1 MHRGVA
7 GVTTYRA
14 LLAVGIVLAAGA
26 SSACA
31 ARHHTDAGFDGDA
44 GDDGGGE
51 ASQGFLPTGGQVG
64 DGGGAAESG
73 SFGGDGASPA
83 DDGGVTVDCPSGNDL
98 VFVASEERNLY
109 SFDPKTA
116 TFTLLGQVDCAS
128 GQYVNSMA
136 IDRAGYA
143 WINYGD
149 GSLWKTA
156 TQNPS
161 CVSTGFKTLQSGVSL
176 FGMGFSAKSAGGTA
190 ETLYIDDLS
199 GGGLGFIDLSSMT
212 LNRFGPFAGDL
223 ADRDCELTGTADAR
237 LFGFFAGSPYG
248 DAGTTSVT
256 QIDPSTEG
264 AMQSWPLPTVDTGS
278 DWAFA
283 FWGGSFYLFT
293 ADKYNESDP
302 YTTVTRLDP
311 STGMVTVMAQS
322 IGFRVV
328 GAGVSTCAPVLAP
341 NQ

>member
-1 MHRGVA
+1 VHWGVA
-7 GVTTYRA
+7 GVNIYRA
-14 LLAVGIVLAAGA
+14 ILSLCVVVGAGA

-31 ARHHTDAGFDGDA
+31 AHHHTSAGFVA
-44 GDDGGGE
+44 GDDGGEE
-51 ASQGFLPTGGQVG
+51 ASEGVLPTGGQVG
-64 DGGGAAESG
+64 EGGTSGPG
-73 SFGGDGASPA
+73 SFGDAAPV
-83 DDGGVTVDCPSGNDL
+83 DDGGITADCPSGNDL
-98 VFVASEERNLY
+98 VFVASEEENLY

-116 TFTLLGQVDCAS
+116 AFTLLGQVDCANAE
-128 GQYVNSMA
+128 YVNSMA
-136 IDRAGYA
+136 IDRAGNA

-149 GSLWKTA
+149 GSLWKSP
-156 TQNPS
+156 TQHPQ
-161 CVSTGFKTLQSGVSL
+161 CISTGFKPLQNGVAL
-176 FGMGFSAKSAGGTA
+176 FGMGFSAKTAGATT

-199 GGGLGFIDLSSMT
+199 GGGLGYIDLGAMT
-212 LNRFGPFAGDL
+212 LQRFGPFAGDL

-256 QIDPSTEG
+256 QIDPATEG

-293 ADKYNESDP
+293 ADKYNENDP

-311 STGMVTVMAQS
+311 STGTLTVMAQS

-328 GAGVSTCAPVLAP
+328 GAGVSTCAPTTAP